1 VAITKALP
9 TVWSARIKENLLKAH
24 VFGSPAVVNREH
36 EGEITD
42 AGQSVKIISI
52 SPIAIKAYTKDTDIA
67 SPDALTDAET
77 ILAIDQQWYFNFG
90 IDDID
95 QVQTKPKLMNEAAR
109 TAAWGLIE
117 KSDAKLAADMVAGA
131 LAGNAVT
138 ATAASGGAYDALVD
152 ADTKLS
158 GQNIPQG
165 GRFAVCSPSF
175 YAYLRKDDRFVHAT
189 ATGDTVLRTGQ
200 VGQAAG
206 FQVLQSNNAPA
217 GKVIAGHPMATTFA
231 EQILKTE
238 AFRPQNRFGDALKGL
253 YVYGDK
259 VVYGEALSVITWT

>member
-1 VAITKALP
+1 MAITKALP
-9 TVWSARIKENLLKAH
+9 AVWSARIKENLLKAH
-24 VFGSPAVVNREH
+24 VFGSPQVVNREH
-36 EGEITD
+36 EGEISGFG
-42 AGQSVKIISI
+42 ASVKIISI
-52 SPIAIKAYTKDTDIA
+52 TPVAIKAYSKDTDIA
-67 SPDALTDAET
+67 APDALTDAET
-77 ILAIDQQWYFNFG
+77 ILTIDQQWYFNFA

-95 QVQTKPKLMNEAAR
+95 QVQTRPKLMDEASR
-109 TAAWGLIE
+109 TAAWGLVE
-117 KSDAKLAADMVAGA
+117 KSDAKIAADMVAGA

-158 GQNIPQG
+158 SQNIPTDS
-165 GRFAVCSPSF
+165 RFAVCAPSF

-189 ATGDTVLRTGQ
+189 ASGDTVLRTGE

-206 FQVLQSNNAPA
+206 FNVLQSNNVPA
-217 GKVIAGHPMATTFA
+217 GKVIAGHTMATTFA
-231 EQILKTE
+231 EQILKVE
-238 AFRPQNRFGDALKGL
+238 AFRPDTRFSDALKGL